1 MPFVFADREQ
11 RAFEDP
17 ISLIRDFLDQLR
29 SLLRNIVRETV
40 EGFDFRPDLGDERD
54 LIDGALADAD
64 ERGFFE
70 RASEGIFN
78 ANLDDTGMTGI
89 SLSAKFGVLEALSDQ
104 LRRGLRK
111 ALKYILDMV
120 NAVVGSIKTA
130 LGPAGAVADA
140 IAELKDMIKAKI
152 DIANA
157 W

>member
-1 MPFVFADREQ
+1 MPFSFIERDR
-11 RAFEDP
+11 RSFEEP
-17 ISLIRDFLDQLR
+17 ESLIRDFLNQLR
-29 SLLRNIVRETV
+29 NLLGNIVRETV
-40 EGFDFRPDLGDERD
+40 ETFDFRPDLGPERE
-54 LIDGALADAD
+54 LIDAALRDTD

-70 RASEGIFN
+70 RTSEGIGE
-78 ANLDDTGMTGI
+78 ANLVDTGLTGV

-104 LRRGLRK
+104 MRSGLRK

-120 NAVVGSIKTA
+120 NALVGSIKTA

-152 DIANA
+152 EIANG

>member
-1 MPFVFADREQ
+1 MPFSFADREQ

-17 ISLIRDFLDQLR
+17 VSLIRDFLSQLR

-40 EGFDFRPDLGDERD
+40 EGFDFKPDLGSELE
-54 LIDGALADAD
+54 LIDGALADTE

-70 RASEGIFN
+70 RASEGIGI
-78 ANLDDTGMTGI
+78 ANLEDTGLTGR
-89 SLSAKFGVLEALSDQ
+89 SLSAKFGVLEALSGQ

-130 LGPAGAVADA
+130 LGPAGVVADA

-152 DIANA
+152 DIANG